1 MIKNIIKDIFII
13 KDGIPLLTEHCAEL
27 GGILSNND
35 NALMISGFF
44 SALDSLSDQFQ
55 DFGNISELKLSND
68 MKLSFMR
75 DPKIDNLIYIA
86 STDTKSDE
94 KSVKKILKKISSSF
108 SNKYNANML
117 EKWSGKRADFK
128 DFKEELEKIY
138 NHDDNLEESNSNQVI
153 EEKPV
158 IQKNHEENNDENKNE
173 QVIEVKTPPKK
184 NSFSN
189 AKPLL
194 RINSNSNPERFLSGE
209 MAIKIFK
216 EINGNNNI
224 AYIAQKLQ
232 YEEVEVFNICKNFT
246 KMGLIAFSM

>member
-1 MIKNIIKDIFII
+1 MIKDIFII
-13 KDGIPLLTEHCAEL
+13 KDGVPLLTEQCPKVN
-27 GGILSNND
+27 GILSKND

-108 SNKYNANML
+108 SNKYNADML

-128 DFKEELEKIY
+128 EFKEELEKIY
-138 NHDDNLEESNSNQVI
+138 SYDDNLEESNNNQDM
-153 EEKPV
+153 EEKLDV
-158 IQKNHEENNDENKNE
+158 KKNHEENVIEDKNE

-189 AKPLL
+189 AKPIL
-194 RINSNSNPERFLSGE
+194 RIKSNLNPERFLTGE
-209 MAIKIFK
+209 KAINIIK
-216 EINGNNNI
+216 EINGNRTVADI
-224 AYIAQKLQ
+224 SSKLQ
-232 YEEVEVFNICKNFT
+232 YDEKEVFNICKNLM
-246 KMGLIAFSM
+246 KMGLMSFCM

>member
-1 MIKNIIKDIFII
+1 MIKDIFII
-13 KDGIPLLTEHCAEL
+13 KDGVPLLTEQCPKVN
-27 GGILSNND
+27 GILSKND

-86 STDTKSDE
+86 STDIKSDE

-128 DFKEELEKIY
+128 EFKEELEKIY
-138 NHDDNLEESNSNQVI
+138 SYDDNLEESNNNQDM
-153 EEKPV
+153 EEKLDV
-158 IQKNHEENNDENKNE
+158 QKNHEENVNEDKNE
-173 QVIEVKTPPKK
+173 QVIEEKIASKK
-184 NSFSN
+184 NPFSS
-189 AKPLL
+189 AKPIL
-194 RINSNSNPERFLSGE
+194 RIKSNSNPERFLTGE
-209 MAIKIFK
+209 KAKKIFK

-224 AYIAQKLQ
+224 ANIAQKLQ
-232 YEEVEVFNICKNFT
+232 YDEIEVFNICKNFT
-246 KMGLIAFSM
+246 KMGLISFSM